1 MPLPNNAET
10 AWIGYLID
18 GIEPEDERYLQE
30 LQKILQARDLPKVTM
45 KRPNL
50 NMWWRPDAK
59 CIDLVSK
66 IDGDV
71 ECTVHAMPYGTS
83 LFIGFAFRAVS
94 SLGNYY
100 KRMAAIAFLETID
113 RCALEAV
120 DVLRQGKAVEIKPV
134 GQKFAKSGDA

>member
-1 MPLPNNAET
+1 MPLPNSAET
-10 AWIGYLID
+10 AWNGYLID
-18 GIEPEDERYLQE
+18 GISPDDERFLRE
-30 LQKILQARDLPKVTM
+30 LQKKLEARELPRVSL

-59 CIDLVSK
+59 CLDLVSK

-83 LFIGFAFRAVS
+83 LFIGIAFRAVS

-100 KRMAAIAFLETID
+100 KRMAATAFLETID
-113 RCALEAV
+113 RCVLEAV
-120 DVLRQGKAVEIKPV
+120 NELREQRPIEIKPV
-134 GQKFAKSGDA
+134 GQKFGT

>member
-10 AWIGYLID
+10 AWNGYLVD
-18 GIEPEDERYLQE
+18 GVEPDDERFLQE
-30 LQKILQARDLPKVTM
+30 LQKRLEARDLPKVAL

-59 CIDLVSK
+59 CLDLVSK
-66 IDGDV
+66 IDGEV

-83 LFIGFAFRAVS
+83 LFIGIAFRAVS

-100 KRMAAIAFLETID
+100 KRMAATAFLETID

-120 DVLRQGKAVEIKPV
+120 GDLRQEQAVEIKPV
-134 GQKFAKSGDA
+134 GQKFAS